1 MVYYLVHMK
10 MPLNALLAFATVYAQ
25 GGVRAAARELGI
37 AHSSVSRHLAEL
49 DAWLGVSLISQAAG
63 RRGIS
68 FTPQGEALGKATLA
82 GFRDIERA
90 VASLQESRSSRSVT
104 ISAAPSFA
112 ARWLLPRLP
121 RLEQS
126 HPHLEVSVVVDQRI
140 DNLQAGDVDLAI
152 RMGRGPWHD
161 VHCEGL
167 MDDMLYPVMSPA
179 LFEASGRPSQPAD
192 LLGMRLLHDR
202 DPHAS
207 WEAWRQVH
215 GPEPLDVLAGPRF
228 ASSDLVLRAAMQG
241 QGVALARHRLA
252 SDDVA
257 SGALVRPIENA
268 GVALGIAYWI
278 VVPQHRR
285 LRMGASAVIDWLKQQ
300 AARDGAAS

>member
-1 MVYYLVHMK
+1 MK
-10 MPLNALLAFATVYAQ
+10 LPLIALRAFATVYAQ

-49 DAWLGVSLISQAAG
+49 DAWLGVTLINVATG

-68 FTPQGEALGKATLA
+68 FTPQGEALGEATLA

-90 VASLQESRSSRSVT
+90 VASLRESRSGRSVT

-126 HPHLEVSVVVDQRI
+126 HPHLEVSVVVDQKI
-140 DNLQAGDVDLAI
+140 DNLEAGDIDLAI
-152 RMGRGPWHD
+152 RMGRGPWPD
-161 VHCEGL
+161 VRCEVL
-167 MDDMLYPVMSPA
+167 MDDTLYPVMSAA
-179 LFEASGRPSQPAD
+179 LFEASGRPDQPAD

-207 WEAWRQVH
+207 WEAWRQVY
-215 GPEPLDVLAGPRF
+215 GPESLDVLAGPRF

-241 QGVALARHRLA
+241 QGIALARHRLA
-252 SDDVA
+252 FDDVA
-257 SGALVRPIENA
+257 SGALVRPIEGA
-268 GVALGIAYWI
+268 GVALGPAYWI
-278 VVPQHRR
+278 VLPRHGRIR
-285 LRMGASAVIDWLKQQ
+285 TGALAVIDWLKQQ
-300 AARDGAAS
+300 AERNDGAF

>member
-1 MVYYLVHMK
+1 MK
-10 MPLNALLAFATVYAQ
+10 LPLNALRAFATVYAQ

-49 DAWLGVSLISQAAG
+49 DAWLGVRLTSDAGG

-90 VASLQESRSSRSVT
+90 VASLQESRSARSVT

-112 ARWLLPRLP
+112 VRWLLPRLP
-121 RLEQS
+121 RLEQA

-140 DNLQAGDVDLAI
+140 DDLQAGDIDLAI
-152 RMGRGPWHD
+152 RMGRGPWPD
-161 VHCEGL
+161 VHCEAL
-167 MDDMLYPVMSPA
+167 MDDTLYPVMSPA
-179 LFEASGRPSQPAD
+179 LYEASGRPGQPAD

-207 WEAWRQVH
+207 WQAWRQAH
-215 GPEPLDVLAGPRF
+215 GPESLDVRAGPRF

-252 SDDVA
+252 FDDVA
-257 SGALVRPIENA
+257 SGVLVRPFQGA
-268 GVALGIAYWI
+268 GVTLEAAYWI
-278 VVPQHRR
+278 VLPMHRR
-285 LRMGASAVIDWLKQQ
+285 VRSGALAVIQWLKQQ
-300 AARDGAAS
+300 AARDGGAG

>member
-1 MVYYLVHMK
+1 MK
-10 MPLNALLAFATVYAQ
+10 LPLNALRAFATVYSQ

-49 DAWLGVSLISQAAG
+49 DTWLGVALISEAAG

-90 VASLQESRSSRSVT
+90 VASLRESRSGRSVT
-104 ISAAPSFA
+104 VSAAPSFA

-140 DNLQAGDVDLAI
+140 DNLEGGDIDLAI
-152 RMGRGPWHD
+152 RMGRGPWPD
-161 VHCEGL
+161 VRCEVL
-167 MDDMLYPVMSPA
+167 MDDTLYPVMSPA
-179 LFEASGRPSQPAD
+179 LFEASGRPAQPAD
-192 LLGMRLLHDR
+192 LIGMRLLHDR

-215 GPEPLDVLAGPRF
+215 GPEILDVLAGPRF

-252 SDDVA
+252 FHDVA
-257 SGALVRPIENA
+257 SGALVRPIEGL
-268 GVALGIAYWI
+268 GVALVPAYWI
-278 VVPQHRR
+278 VLPRHGRIR
-285 LRMGASAVIDWLKQQ
+285 TGAQAVIHWLKQQ
-300 AARDGAAS
+300 AERSDSGF

>member
-1 MVYYLVHMK
+1 MMK
-10 MPLNALLAFATVYAQ
+10 LPLNALRAFATVYAR

-49 DAWLGVSLISQAAG
+49 DAWLGVSLVSDAA
-63 RRGIS
+63 RQRGIC

-82 GFRDIERA
+82 GFRDIEHA
-90 VASLQESRSSRSVT
+90 VASLQESRSNRSVT

-126 HPHLEVSVVVDQRI
+126 HPHLEVSLLVDQKI
-140 DNLQAGDVDLAI
+140 DNLQAGDIDLSI
-152 RMGRGPWHD
+152 RMGRGPWPD
-161 VHCEGL
+161 VRCEAL
-167 MDDMLYPVMSPA
+167 MDDTLYPVMSPA
-179 LFEASGRPSQPAD
+179 FFEASGRPGQPAD

-207 WEAWRQVH
+207 WEAWRQAH
-215 GPEPLDVLAGPRF
+215 GPESLDVLAGPRF

-252 SDDVA
+252 ADDVEH
-257 SGALVRPIENA
+257 GALVRPIEGA
-268 GVALGIAYWI
+268 VVALGIVYWI
-278 VVPQHRR
+278 VVPLHRR
-285 LRMGASAVIDWLKQQ
+285 VRTGALTVIHWLKQQ
-300 AARDGAAS
+300 AARDDGAS

>member
-1 MVYYLVHMK
+1 MRL
-10 MPLNALLAFATVYAQ
+10 PLNSLRVFATVYAE
-25 GGVRAAARELGI
+25 GGIRRAARKLGI
-37 AHSSVSRHLAEL
+37 AHSSVSRHLTEL
-49 DAWLGVSLISQAAG
+49 DAWLGVTLINDYGG

-68 FTPQGEALGKATLA
+68 FTPPGEALGRAMLA
-82 GFRDIERA
+82 SLREIERA
-90 VASLQESRSSRSVT
+90 VASLRESKSARSVT

-126 HPHLEVSVVVDQRI
+126 NPHLEVSVVVDQRI
-140 DNLQAGDVDLAI
+140 EDLEAGRIDLAV
-152 RMGRGPWHD
+152 RMGRGPWPD
-161 VHCEGL
+161 VRCEAL

-207 WEAWRQVH
+207 WQAWKQAH
-215 GPEPLDVLAGPRF
+215 GPDLLDVLAGPRF
-228 ASSDLVLRAAMQG
+228 TSSDLVLRAAMQG

-252 SDDVA
+252 FDEVA
-257 SGALVRPIENA
+257 SGALVRPIKGV
-268 GVALGIAYWI
+268 GVALGPAYWI
-278 VVPQHRR
+278 VLPQHGRVR
-285 LRMGASAVIDWLKQQ
+285 AGTLAVIDWFKRQ
-300 AARDGAAS
+300 AQRNDASF